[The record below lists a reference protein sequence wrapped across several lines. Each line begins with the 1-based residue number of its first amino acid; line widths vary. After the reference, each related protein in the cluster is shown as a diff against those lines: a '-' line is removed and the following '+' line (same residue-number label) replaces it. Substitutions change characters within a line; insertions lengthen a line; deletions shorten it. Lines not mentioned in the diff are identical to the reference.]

1 MRCRGVVGGLV
12 LTAGAIGISIGGIS
26 TPASAQPTATLY
38 VSPSGTATSGCTE
51 SNPCATIQDAINEA
65 TGGTYNGDNVTI
77 DVAAGTYGERDN
89 IGASSL
95 DSLTIAGSG
104 ASTTTVNGGDAGS
117 VITVT
122 SGNVTLSGLTVTG
135 GQATEGAGIDDTS
148 TESWTTTIQDDT
160 VTGNSASVEA
170 AGLYVGLGTAVITG
184 STFTNGSDVSSQG
197 TLAITDSTFSHNGGV
212 TNNGTFTDTGST
224 YTDDDDGGLFN
235 ENGEATL
242 VGDNFTHDDGGS
254 MFGGGGVDN
263 FAGLTDTGSTYSN
276 DSSPSGGGLF
286 NYLSATL
293 TDDSFLHDHATGGIG
308 GGVANAGLLNDSG
321 STYKDDVAGQG
332 GGIYAEP
339 GMFELAPQTNL
350 TGDTFIDDSATE
362 AGGAIDNRSIL
373 TAARS
378 TFANDTAD
386 QYGAGIANEASAPA
400 TVDNDT
406 FFDDAS
412 NGTGGG
418 VFNAGSAELSDTTF
432 SSDSAATGGSAIYN
446 TGATT
451 IADSILSSAGCD
463 DSAGS
468 ITDGGYNVE
477 SDDSCAFGSTS
488 MVNNSS
494 INLAGRL
501 AANRS
506 SGPKTLAIRT
516 TSSAFEEVPLPACV
530 VTTDERGAPR
540 PGIPGENCDAGAF
553 EFYKSP
559 YVPITL
565 DQGAPTSDSAIA
577 GMAYASQLTVSNP
590 VARAGAIMWTT
601 TSTSPYVTVTSS
613 GAVSAP
619 DTDPPGTYTVSGT
632 EVDGWGDHG
641 SWTFSLTV
649 LSNSLTITTTSLPD
663 GSVGA
668 PYSTGLEARGGNPP
682 YKWSVMSGSLPKGL
696 RLDKTTGMISGTPNK
711 HDSGTYDF
719 TVMVVDTKVEVR
731 HQPPT
736 QNSADRALSIAIS

>member
-1 MRCRGVVGGLV
+1 VVGGLV
-12 LTAGAIGISIGGIS
+12 LTVGAIGISIGGIATS
-26 TPASAQPTATLY
+26 ASAQATATLY
-38 VSPSGTATSGCTE
+38 VSPSGNATSGCTE

-65 TGGTYNGDNVTI
+65 TGGTYNGDDVTI
-77 DVAAGTYGERDN
+77 DVAAGTYDELDY

-104 ASTTTVNGGDAGS
+104 TSTTTVDGGGAGS
-117 VITVT
+117 VMTVT

-148 TESWTTTIQDDT
+148 TASWTTTIEHDT
-160 VTGNSASVEA
+160 VTGNSASLEA
-170 AGLYVGLGTAVITG
+170 AGLYVGLGKVVITA
-184 STFTNGSDVSSQG
+184 STFTNGSSVSSQG
-197 TLAITDSTFSHNGGV
+197 TLAVTDSTFSDNSGV
-212 TNNGTFTDTGST
+212 TNNGTFADTGST
-224 YTDDDDGGLFN
+224 YTNDNDSGLFN
-235 ENGEATL
+235 ENGAATL

-254 MFGGGGVDN
+254 TFGGGGVDN
-263 FAGLTDTGSTYSN
+263 FAALTDTGSTYSN
-276 DSSPSGGGLF
+276 DASPSGGGLF
-286 NYLSATL
+286 NYETATL
-293 TDDSFLHDHATGGIG
+293 TGDSFLHDDATGGIG

-339 GMFELAPQTNL
+339 GMFELALQTNL
-350 TGDTFIDDSATE
+350 TGDTFIDDSASV
-362 AGGAIDNRSIL
+362 AGGAIDNRTVLNAS
-373 TAARS
+373 RS
-378 TFANDTAD
+378 TLVNDKAD
-386 QYGAGIANEASAPA
+386 QYGAGIANEVNAPA
-400 TVDNDT
+400 TMDNDT

-418 VFNAGSAELSDTTF
+418 VFNAGSAELSDTTI
-432 SSDSAATGGSAIYN
+432 SRDSAATGGNGIYN

-463 DSAGS
+463 NSAGS

-501 AANRS
+501 AGNRS
-506 SGPKTLAIRT
+506 SGPKTLAIGT
-516 TSSAFEEVPLPACV
+516 NSSAFEEVPLPACV
-530 VTTDERGAPR
+530 LTTDERGAPR
-540 PGIPGENCDAGAF
+540 PGIPGQNCDAGAF

-565 DQGAPTSDSAIA
+565 DQGPPTSDSVIE
-577 GMAYASQLTVSNP
+577 GMAYTSQVTVSNP
-590 VARAGAIMWTT
+590 VARAGALTWTT

-619 DTDPPGTYTVSGT
+619 GTDPPGSYTVSGT
-632 EVDGWGDHG
+632 EVDGWGDNG

-649 LSNSLTITTTSLPD
+649 ISNALTITTTSLPA

-668 PYSTGLEARGGNPP
+668 HYSAGLEARGGNPP

-696 RLDKTTGMISGTPNK
+696 HLDKTTGTISGTPNK

-719 TVMVVDTKVEVR
+719 TIKVVDTKVKVR

-736 QNSADRALSIAIS
+736 QNSADQALSIAMS